1 MSALSSRSMPA
12 IPSGEPLIVYKG
24 PDCSVTR
31 TLRGE
36 TFILTFVGTCSPALK
51 EWVPNGLRAVNGTLA
66 LNLKNLVMIDTPF
79 VRGVIFAATERSPR
93 KQIVALIDPPQRAVE
108 LVDVLGAK
116 SRIPVLSSDQSIPQR
131 GSLADYLQKEERELA
146 EISSSLET
154 NPVWR
159 RVDREQQWLCPI
171 CGKLVDEIK
180 LVNMVKPGIEVARSI
195 YRHLS
200 QKCPSWVQGNR
211 TPMAASLLDA
221 RLHQI
226 NEHKAAAS
234 AERSQIL
241 SRQVEGL
248 QKRVETMEYIEGDLK
263 RAQRRQF
270 HMLPIEPEPDPIVDI
285 AVAYRPADAIGGDF
299 LDFYK
304 LPGNRFGASIGDVSG
319 HGVEAAIVMGMAK
332 KTLRIRAHETPTVRV
347 AMEKA
352 NADLHEDLKS
362 SAFVTAFFCTI
373 DRASRTIVYA
383 RAGHP
388 PPLLRRAGGVFATL
402 DAKGLPLGVDAGT
415 RFNGNLEEF
424 EVDLVPGDII
434 VMYTDGVSEAGVS
447 GGEFGDERL
456 QQALMSVPEGASPQD
471 VLQAILRALDA
482 FLAGAPQDDDV
493 TLICLKVK

>member
-1 MSALSSRSMPA
+1 MPA
-12 IPSGEPLIVYKG
+12 VPSGEPLVIYKG
-24 PDCSVTR
+24 PDCTVTR
-31 TLRGE
+31 VLRGE
-36 TFILTFVGTCSPALK
+36 TFILNFVGTCSPALK
-51 EWVPNGLRAVNGTLA
+51 EWVTNGLRAVNGSLA

-79 VRGVIFAATERSPR
+79 VRSIIFAATERTPR

-116 SRIPVLSSDQSIPQR
+116 SRIPVLSSDQSIPLR
-131 GSLADYLQKEERELA
+131 GSLQDYLQKEERDLA
-146 EISSSLET
+146 EINTSLET

-159 RVDREQQWLCPI
+159 RVDREQQWLCPV
-171 CGKLVDEIK
+171 CGKVIDEIK
-180 LVNMVKPGIEVARSI
+180 LVNMVKPGIEVARSV

-200 QKCPSWVQGNR
+200 QKCPPWMQGNH
-211 TPMAASLLDA
+211 TPLAATVLDD
-221 RLHQI
+221 RLRQV
-226 NEHKAAAS
+226 NEKKAAAS

-241 SRQVEGL
+241 SNQVAGL

-270 HMLPIEPEPDPIVDI
+270 HMLPIEPEADAIVDI
-285 AVAYRPADAIGGDF
+285 AVTYRPADAIGGDF
-299 LDFYK
+299 IDFYK

-319 HGVEAAIVMGMAK
+319 HGVEAAILMGMAK
-332 KTLRIRAHETPTVRV
+332 KTLRIRAHESPSVRT

-362 SAFVTAFFCTI
+362 TAFVTAFLCAI

-388 PPLLRRAGGVFATL
+388 PPLLRRAGGVCATL
-402 DAKGLPLGVDAGT
+402 DAKGLPLGVDSGT

-424 EVDLVPGDII
+424 EVDLVPGDLILF
-434 VMYTDGVSEAGVS
+434 YTDGVSEAGVA
-447 GGEFGDERL
+447 GGEFGDQRL
-456 QQALMSVPEGASPQD
+456 QQALMSAPEGAPPQA

-482 FLAGAPQDDDV
+482 FLAGSPQDDDV
-493 TLICLKVK
+493 TLVCLKVK